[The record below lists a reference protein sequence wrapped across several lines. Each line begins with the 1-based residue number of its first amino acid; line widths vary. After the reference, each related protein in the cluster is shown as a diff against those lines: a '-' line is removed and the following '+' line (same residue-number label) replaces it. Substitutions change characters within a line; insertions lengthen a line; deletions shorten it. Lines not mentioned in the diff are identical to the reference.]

1 MEATMWSRGAI
12 VYDTMAIL
20 TLFRVH
26 STSSLARGMKFV
38 DLLPF
43 DTGYPYWAEFYSKLK
58 GLALPNVQV
67 TICAFSIEK
76 NPVFC
81 GQNGSLGCI

>member
-1 MEATMWSRGAI
+1 MWSSGAI
-12 VYDTMAIL
+12 VYDTMAIP

-43 DTGYPYWAEFYSKLK
+43 DTGYPYWAEFYSKLLK
-58 GLALPNVQV
+58 RLALPNVQV